1 MMKMQIH
8 ILEILWISWKKMRP
22 YVIIST
28 VVQNKNVIF
37 FVYRIYRETLSRE
50 TGISGCFQTS
60 LNILCVYRLEQDKHL

>member
-60 LNILCVYRLEQDKHL
+60 LNILCVYPLEQDKHL